1 MARRLPTDALP
12 AMATTAPPPWLRLE
26 RRVRFGDTD
35 AAGVMHF
42 HQLLRW
48 CHEAWE
54 ESLER
59 YGIAA
64 STVFPGAAMA
74 AMAPRPTPEA
84 LTDGNRD
91 RNGDGDSNRASVGA
105 ADQGP
110 ITPPPRPGADPAAVA
125 LPIVHCSADYR
136 RPLVCGDRLLIL
148 LEPRRLDP
156 MAFEVIY
163 RFQRDGSEEVARGLI
178 RHLAISSGSRRRCP
192 LPEPIQRWLEAS
204 ALGGGIQPL

>member
-1 MARRLPTDALP
+1 
-12 AMATTAPPPWLRLE
+12 LE

-59 YGIAA
+59 FGIAA
-64 STVFPGAAMA
+64 AAVFPGARPA
-74 AMAPRPTPEA
+74 AAPRPAADA
-84 LTDGNRD
+84 LAATDGNRD
-91 RNGDGDSNRASVGA
+91 GNNGGEGDQASFDTTA
-105 ADQGP
+105 P
-110 ITPPPRPGADPAAVA
+110 EPPTTPRPGPAPAAVA

-136 RPLVCGDRLLIL
+136 RPLYCGDRLLIL

-156 MAFEVIY
+156 RSFTVTY
-163 RFQRDGSEEVARGLI
+163 RFQRDGNEVARGLI
-178 RHLAISSGSRRRCP
+178 HHLAISSASRQRCA